1 MKSGS
6 RKALLY
12 VLPLV
17 LVVSLVA
24 VSGCGGGASK
34 ERVTVLGTGVG
45 KASADEARV
54 TVAVVTDAETV
65 QQAVAPN
72 NQKVQAV
79 LAALKGLGLDDKSLK
94 TETVEVYPEYSQP
107 EFEGETEEI
116 IGYSATNRIRVTTKK
131 VDMAGQIIETA
142 LAAGANSVDT
152 LEMVTTAKAAAQAA
166 GLKEAIN
173 NARKKAEAAAAASG
187 RKLGKVV
194 SVLEETG
201 YEPIGGAGAGDGEV
215 PVTTGQNEFT
225 VQVRVTFELK

>member
-1 MKSGS
+1 MNSGS
-6 RKALLY
+6 RKGLLY

-24 VSGCGGGASK
+24 TAGCGGGASK
-34 ERVTVLGTGVG
+34 ERVTVQGTGVG

-65 QQAVAPN
+65 QQAVDPN

-107 EFEGETEEI
+107 EFEDETEEI

-152 LEMVTTAKAAAQAA
+152 LEMVTTAEAAAQAA

-194 SVLEETG
+194 SVSEETG
-201 YEPIGGAGAGDGEV
+201 YEPLGGAGAGEGEV